1 MSNQSRPT
9 VSPSAIAQFYNLQQC
24 SMYLHHRYVNEDFA
38 GISDISL
45 SPLLAATG
53 EAFEDGQLRQL
64 LDADVHSVGPEDST
78 ISFAETWTGETEA
91 DLERLEQLVTELADG
106 TRERPVVFSQPRV
119 RGTVGEWP
127 VHGDADVVIAKPSDG
142 ASTPRTVDIL
152 IAEIKS
158 SSAAKVHHQL
168 QAAVYSLLFDVVLDD
183 VPTNISA
190 SVVSQDPDRTS
201 LPDLVTPTD
210 DIDLRRLGT
219 FDLDTRRND
228 IQLLLEAGGS
238 LDEVLLDDGEIRDPN
253 DPPTYRID
261 ARCDGCD
268 KQAKC
273 LAHSVTNQKLSIL
286 GLAEGVQ
293 ESLRELGVTDLHDLA
308 TLYEWPEDSRER
320 RATAYS
326 TPKPRDPEL
335 VTKILRQT
343 EISNLLDLAQIAHR
357 FLREIDPS
365 YNEEWDDR
373 TNDAGPWSDYLIGSG
388 RNLPDDNPPA
398 SFTPDYPRKSL
409 VRVYPYVQYDFVR
422 DRVVLLAAKVTCTRY
437 EEDHGDGIFISSEPE
452 QLPNDREGKDREERR
467 LIDDFFDKL
476 STAIET
482 VRPDL
487 SEEGYDLTDGFLHVY
502 PYGNEQRQ
510 SLVDAV
516 KRHPDSEAA
525 QALRVLLGFR
535 GDIDQEAVSVLQ
547 DDFRQRHAFRYPGL
561 GVVQTAAQFYSR
573 DSNLDWESSRPPG
586 ETPLKQVFDL
596 GFFETTVPYDEA
608 GNRIMLDFSNGL
620 QVPSDRLGQSYP
632 VVGRHQDVLPLEYL
646 YASEEFDLLR
656 TELADDT
663 ETQSRIVQYRHH
675 AGEDS
680 PRVDLEDI
688 VDGAHAVCNAYEH
701 VERSIRDK
709 DAGMSKE
716 SLNLADLRENSL
728 GVSALQST
736 CLEYQDLEFG
746 ASRRDLVAR
755 YRTPLSERVS
765 SGHALPFE
773 VATPPIESDDEDEE
787 RTWLE
792 GSLLR
797 SLGGGTDDGTQAD
810 TPLALE
816 AGSFVVMTPL
826 TRDDDGTLRE
836 DVNTPREI
844 TNQVLGLLT
853 DVDTESGTLHVS
865 LNWQVNQAQQ
875 PFRPNHVGWTTM
887 EDDAYNR
894 QYIEE
899 GQKYVLDTAL
909 DDFVAHRANHALQNA
924 TENDVHNRLVN
935 VYEDEIEDALVRD
948 TPQFD
953 PEDTRSLVDQFDRVM
968 PESTNRD
975 QRSFATQIDHTVAAL
990 QGPPGTGKT
999 AYASTPAIL
1008 SRAYADE
1015 SNAFAG
1021 VATAHSN
1028 TAVDEIAGA
1037 VADGQERLAKGGT
1050 LEDAV
1055 LVRIRSDEPTGDLPD
1070 NVREYHYYDDQEEL
1084 EALFEQYVLAS
1095 TSPGPLIV
1103 FTTPVTLRNFV
1114 NSVRWSIDEDA
1125 DSAEEFMADG
1135 RSRLFDFLLIDEA
1148 SMMDLPLLFLAGAFL
1163 KQDKQLLLV
1172 GDHRQMQPIQA
1183 HDWEA
1188 EDRQTIE
1195 ENTPAVSALDFV
1207 RFLRGDDDSNFER
1220 FDREPPTWHDKDS
1233 VLPMDRL
1240 KTTYRLPPAMAR
1252 FETELFY
1259 HQDNIQLESGAP
1271 GHQIPDVRGDDLPA
1285 WLNAALEPE
1294 SRVTVLLH
1302 DDSVYTKDSPVE
1314 AHLTERV
1321 LEPLSLVREE
1331 PADDELT
1338 GGVVVPFRL
1347 MRRRLRDQ
1355 IDLGVDTVE
1364 RFQGGERDVMAL
1376 AMTASNQGYVNQLS
1390 EFLLDANRFNVGASR
1405 MKRKLFIVVSKS
1417 LFRAVS
1423 NDPQKYE
1430 QQKAWKQLYQTLIA
1444 GEQPAATTELTADE
1458 VPELNDRTVDVQVYT
1473 GYFD

>member
-1 MSNQSRPT
+1 MSSQLRPT

-38 GISDISL
+38 GISDLSL

-53 EAFEDGQLRQL
+53 EAFEDSQLEQL
-64 LDADVHSVGPEDST
+64 LEADVHSVGPEDSD
-78 ISFAETWTGETEA
+78 ISFSETWTDETKA
-91 DLERLEQLVTELADG
+91 DLERLEQLIEELANG
-106 TRERPVVFSQPRV
+106 TRDRPVVFSQPRV
-119 RGTVGEWP
+119 RGTVGEWT
-127 VHGDADVVIAKPSDG
+127 VHGDADVVIAKPGDG
-142 ASTPRTVDIL
+142 ASTPRDVDIL
-152 IAEIKS
+152 IAELKS

-168 QAAVYSLLFDVVLDD
+168 QAAVYSLLFDVVLGDIS
-183 VPTNISA
+183 TNLAA
-190 SVVSQDPDRTS
+190 SVVTQDPDRTN
-201 LPDLVTPTD
+201 LPDLVTPTGD
-210 DIDLRRLGT
+210 LDLRRLST

-228 IQLLLEAGGS
+228 IRLLLEESGS
-238 LDEVLLDDGEIRDPN
+238 LNEVLLDDGDIRDPN

-286 GLAEGVQ
+286 GLTEGVQ
-293 ESLRELGVTDLHDLA
+293 ESLRDLGVEDLHDLA
-308 TLYEWPEDSRER
+308 TLYEWPENAWER
-320 RATAYS
+320 RATTHS
-326 TPKPRDPEL
+326 NPRPRNPAL
-335 VTKILRQT
+335 VTKILRET
-343 EISNLLDLAQIAHR
+343 EISNLLDIAQIAHR

-373 TNDAGPWSDYLIGSG
+373 TGDAGPWSDYLIGTG
-388 RNLPDDNPPA
+388 RNLPDDNPPQ
-398 SFTPDYPRKSL
+398 SFTLDYPRKSL

-437 EEDHGDGIFISSEPE
+437 EEDHDDGVFVSSEPE

-467 LIDDFFDKL
+467 LIDDFFEKL
-476 STAIET
+476 SGAIET

-487 SEEGYDLTDGFLHVY
+487 SDEGYDLEDGFLHVY

-535 GDIDQEAVSVLQ
+535 GDIDQEAVSVLK

-561 GVVQTAAQFYSR
+561 GVVQTAAQFYSQ
-573 DSNLDWESSRPPG
+573 DSSLDWESPRSHG

-596 GFFETTVPYDEA
+596 DFFETTVPYEPA
-608 GNRIMLDFSNGL
+608 GNRILLDFDDGL
-620 QVPSDRLGQSYP
+620 RVPNDRLSQSYP
-632 VVGRHQDVLPLEYL
+632 IVGRHQDALPLEYL
-646 YASEEFDLLR
+646 YASEEFNLLR
-656 TELADDT
+656 TGLADDP
-663 ETQSRIVQYRHH
+663 ETQSRIVRYRHYGD
-675 AGEDS
+675 ADS
-680 PRVDLEDI
+680 PRVDLQDI
-688 VDGAHAVCNAYEH
+688 VDGVHAVCNAYEH
-701 VERSIRDK
+701 IERSIRDK
-709 DAGMSKE
+709 DAGMDKTP
-716 SLNLADLRENSL
+716 LNLADLWENSL
-728 GVSALQST
+728 GVSELQST

-746 ASRRDLVAR
+746 ASRRDLIAR

-773 VATPPIESDDEDEE
+773 VSTPPIESEDEE
-787 RTWLE
+787 EERAWLG

-797 SLGGGTDDGTQAD
+797 SLGDGTQDGTQPD

-826 TRDDDGTLRE
+826 TRDDDGILQE
-836 DVNTPREI
+836 DVGTPREI

-853 DVDTESGTLHVS
+853 DVDTESGTVRVS
-865 LNWQVNQAQQ
+865 LNWQVHQPQE
-875 PFRPNHVGWTTM
+875 PFRPNHVGWTTI
-887 EDDAYNR
+887 EGDEYNR

-909 DDFVAHRANHALQNA
+909 DDFVAHRANHALRNA
-924 TENDVHNRLVN
+924 AENDVHNRLVN
-935 VYEDEIEDALVRD
+935 VYEDELEDALQRD
-948 TPQFD
+948 TPQFNPD
-953 PEDTRSLVDQFDRVM
+953 AVRSLIDQFDRVM

-975 QRSFATQIDHTVAAL
+975 QQSFATQIDHTVAAL

-999 AYASTPAIL
+999 AYASSPAIL
-1008 SRAYADE
+1008 SRAYASE
-1015 SNAFAG
+1015 SSAFAG

-1028 TAVDEIAGA
+1028 TAVDEIAAA
-1037 VADGQERLAKGGT
+1037 VADGQERLADAGT

-1070 NVREYHYYDDQEEL
+1070 NVREYHYYDHQEEL

-1095 TSPGPLIV
+1095 TSPGPLIL
-1103 FTTPVTLRNFV
+1103 FAAPVTLRNFV
-1114 NSVRWSIDEDA
+1114 NSIRWSIDDDA
-1125 DSAEEFMADG
+1125 DSVEEFMADG
-1135 RSRLFDFLLIDEA
+1135 RSRLFDLLLIDEA

-1163 KQDKQLLLV
+1163 KQDRQLLLV
-1172 GDHRQMQPIQA
+1172 GDHRQMQPIQS

-1195 ENTPAVSALDFV
+1195 ENTPAVSALDFM
-1207 RFLRGDDDSNFER
+1207 RFLRGDEDSNFER
-1220 FDREPPTWHDKDS
+1220 FDREPPTWHDKEF

-1240 KTTYRLPPAMAR
+1240 GTTYRLPPAMAR

-1271 GHQIPDVRGDDLPA
+1271 GDLIPDVRGSNLPA
-1285 WLNAALEPE
+1285 WLTAALEPE

-1302 DDSVYTKDSPVE
+1302 DDPVYTKDSPVE
-1314 AHLTERV
+1314 AYLTERV
-1321 LEPLSLVREE
+1321 LEPQSLVRDE
-1331 PADDELT
+1331 PADNELS

-1355 IDLGVDTVE
+1355 VDLDVDTVE
-1364 RFQGGERDVMAL
+1364 RFQGGERDVMVL

-1423 NDPQKYE
+1423 SDPQKYE
-1430 QQKAWKQLYQTLIA
+1430 QQKAWKQLYQELIA
-1444 GEQPAATTELTADE
+1444 GEQPEATTELTADE
-1458 VPELNDRTVDVQVYT
+1458 VPELGDRSVGVQIYT
-1473 GYFD
+1473 GFFD